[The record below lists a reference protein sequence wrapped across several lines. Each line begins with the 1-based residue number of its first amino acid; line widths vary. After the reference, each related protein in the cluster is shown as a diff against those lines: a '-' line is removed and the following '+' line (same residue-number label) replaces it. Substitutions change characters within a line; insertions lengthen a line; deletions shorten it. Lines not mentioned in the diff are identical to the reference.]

1 MGSPKVHALLGK
13 RSKQANGK
21 RFGVYAETRNEV
33 RFATRIRMTEA
44 SLFCHEAS
52 LFCHVEQGSV
62 ATAVE
67 TSLGQTV
74 FFRSFDKL
82 RMTGIACFW
91 FFACLTAFS

>member
-1 MGSPKVHALLGK
+1 MSAISFGREEGESKRKGDVFRTRFENEQK
-13 RSKQANGK
+13 RSF
-21 RFGVYAETRNEV
+21 RR
-33 RFATRIRMTEA
+33 
-44 SLFCHEAS
+44 
-52 LFCHVEQGSV
+52 CHVEQGSV